1 VTATIQRILIVEIFA
16 LLLALGPSVAAPPPA
31 IRGTV
36 TDELGKPIRGAL
48 VTATAGDRSV
58 SVFTQQN
65 GSYEISIP
73 GGNYDVSADA
83 YGFGTETRTIGDRAK
98 GNTNANFRLKPAWDI
113 THLSGAEIENLLPDN
128 AQTRLIRGACTDCHN
143 LDVITRKRGQTPA
156 EWRNFL
162 PQMPR
167 DRLALPQSWDSAMF
181 AAFGN
186 AVGQYFG
193 PSATFLGPNSER
205 PPANVIMHKDISDET
220 LSAEFKEYTV
230 PTDKAMVHSIMVDS
244 KGEFAWF
251 SEFDYQSNKVGR
263 FNIEKEKFDEYAVPT
278 PRSAPH
284 TGLIGKDGRF
294 WVALDGSNAAK
305 LAAVDRTTGKITEY
319 EWPEKKLLN
328 DRTLAMDRAGNFW
341 LAGSA
346 NDELWSFDVETKQ
359 FKAWKFPIPQDY
371 PEDSLG
377 AWLKVPGQPHS
388 PVYAASYHV
397 AVDSKG
403 IVWFS
408 QLRLGTLVSLD
419 PSSGKTRTYKPPDT
433 PSIRGILVDGEDNI
447 WFCGFHGHKIG
458 VLNPITGEIKEFQP
472 PTPNATPYGMVQ
484 DRKTGYIWFSDLNGN
499 NITRFD
505 PTRKEFIEYPIP
517 TRAAAPRFIG
527 IDPKGR
533 VWFGEFFTGK
543 IGVLDPE
550 GGRRD
555 QVALAK

>member
-1 VTATIQRILIVEIFA
+1 VTATIKRSLIMAGFA
-16 LLLALGPSVAAPPPA
+16 LLLALGNAVAASHPA
-31 IRGTV
+31 IRGIV
-36 TDELGKPIRGAL
+36 TDDSGKPIRGTL
-48 VTATAGDRSV
+48 VTATAGDRSI
-58 SVFTQQN
+58 SVFSQRN
-65 GSYEISIP
+65 GSYELTTLHGI
-73 GGNYDVSADA
+73 YLVSADA
-83 YGFGTETRTIGDRAK
+83 YGFGAEARKVDTRASQS
-98 GNTNANFRLKPAWDI
+98 TNVNFQLKPAWDI

-128 AQTRLIRGACTDCHN
+128 PQTRLIRGACTDCHN
-143 LDVITRKRGQTPA
+143 LDVITRKRGATPA

-162 PQMPR
+162 PEMPR
-167 DRLALPQSWDSAMF
+167 DRLALPQSWNSAMF
-181 AAFGN
+181 DAFGN

-193 PSATFLGPNSER
+193 PDASYLGPNSR
-205 PPANVIMHKDISDET
+205 QPPANVIMHKNISDEA
-220 LSAEFKEYTV
+220 LSAQFKEYTV

-244 KGEFAWF
+244 KGESAWF
-251 SEFDYQSNKVGR
+251 SEFDYQSNKIGR
-263 FNIEKEKFDEYAVPT
+263 FNIEKEKFDEFVVPT

-294 WVALDGSNAAK
+294 WVALDGSQAAK

-359 FKAWKFPIPQDY
+359 FKAWKFPVPQDY
-371 PEDSLG
+371 PGDSLG

-388 PVYAASYHV
+388 PVFAASYHV

-419 PSSGKTRTYKPPDT
+419 PSTGKTRTYKPSGT
-433 PSIRGILVDGEDNI
+433 PSIRGILIDAEDNI

-458 VLNPITGEIKEFQP
+458 VLNPTSGEIKEFQP

-484 DRKTGYIWFSDLNGN
+484 DRKNGYIWFSDLNGN

-505 PTRKEFIEYPIP
+505 PTTKEFIEYPIP

-527 IDPKGR
+527 IDPMGR

-543 IGVLDPE
+543 IGVLDP
-550 GGRRD
+550 GNRRN
-555 QVALAK
+555 QIALEK